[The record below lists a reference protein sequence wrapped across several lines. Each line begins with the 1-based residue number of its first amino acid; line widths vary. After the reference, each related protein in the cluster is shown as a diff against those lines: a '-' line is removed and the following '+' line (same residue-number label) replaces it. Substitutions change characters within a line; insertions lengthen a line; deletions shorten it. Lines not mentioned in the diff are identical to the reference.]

1 MKKYLFTILS
11 ICICSLAMA
20 QPPTGDAKAG
30 DVYGDGTTIKNDV
43 IKTDLTQSLLGDQ
56 PIDGNFE
63 GTVTEVCSKKGCW
76 LKLKLS
82 DGKVATVKM
91 KDYGFF
97 VPTALEGKNI
107 LINGNA
113 ALKTTSVKELQHLAE
128 DGGKS
133 KEEVD
138 AITEPKETITIMA
151 NGIKV
156 KG

>member
-1 MKKYLFTILS
+1 MS
-11 ICICSLAMA
+11 
-20 QPPTGDAKAG
+20 QPPAGDAKAG
-30 DVYGDGTTIKNDV
+30 DVYGDVTTAKYDAV
-43 IKTDLTQSLLGDQ
+43 KTDLTQSLLSE
-56 PIDGNFE
+56 PVDGNFE
-63 GTVTEVCSKKGCW
+63 GIVTEVCSQKGCW

-133 KEEVD
+133 KEEID

-156 KG
+156 KE

>member
-11 ICICSLAMA
+11 ICICSVAMS
-20 QPPTGDAKAG
+20 QPPAGDAKTG
-30 DVYGDGTTIKNDV
+30 DVYGDVTTIKNDAV
-43 IKTDLTQSLLGDQ
+43 KTDLTQSLLNE

-97 VPTALEGKNI
+97 VPTALEGKKI

-128 DGGKS
+128 DAGKS
-133 KEEVD
+133 KEEID